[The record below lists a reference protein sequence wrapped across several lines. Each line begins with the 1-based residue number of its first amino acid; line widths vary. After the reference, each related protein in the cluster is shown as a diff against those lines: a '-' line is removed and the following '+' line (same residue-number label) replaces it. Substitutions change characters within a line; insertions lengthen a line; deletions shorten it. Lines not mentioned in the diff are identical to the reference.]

1 MMYGI
6 LLQAPANGGDFMS
19 QYGNLLMLGAV
30 FVVFYFFMIR
40 PQQKKQKELRT
51 FRDNLQKGAEVVT
64 TGGIFGKVVEV
75 ENNTV
80 SLEID
85 KGVKIKVL
93 KSSISTVTSL
103 EEANSK

>member
-51 FRDNLQKGAEVVT
+51 FRDNLQKGTEVVT

-85 KGVKIKVL
+85 KGVRIKVL